1 MTFGLSGAAL
11 AGVAVGGAT
20 LVSGMMQADAASS
33 AASAQG
39 ASAQAGIDEQRRQFD
54 KVQELLK
61 PYSTAGEKALGG
73 LETFAAAGAPAL
85 EQQQALIGLLG
96 PEAQRKA
103 IAGIQQGGQF
113 QALTQQGENALL
125 QNASATGGLRG
136 GNIQG
141 ALAQFRPQ
149 LLSSLIDQ
157 QYGRLG
163 GLTALGQTTTQ
174 NLAGLGQ
181 ASAAGTGA
189 AAQTTGANIANLLGQ
204 QGAAQA
210 GAEIAQGK
218 AFGAIPAAISG
229 GLGLFSGLGGK
240 F

>member
-11 AGVAVGGAT
+11 AGIAVGGAT
-20 LVSGMMQADAASS
+20 LVSGYMQGEAAQDAA
-33 AASAQG
+33 AIQGQAS
-39 ASAQAGIDEQRRQFD
+39 QAGIEEQRRQFN

-61 PYSTAGEKALGG
+61 PYTEAGV
-73 LETFAAAGAPAL
+73 PAL
-85 EQQQALIGLLG
+85 EAQQAFLGLKG
-96 PEAQRKA
+96 PEAERAA
-103 IAGIQQGGQF
+103 IERIQGGQTF
-113 QALTQQGENALL
+113 QALQQQGENALL

-136 GNIQG
+136 GNLQG
-141 ALAQFRPQ
+141 ALAQFRPA
-149 LLSSLIDQ
+149 LLSNLIEQ

-163 GLTALGQTTTQ
+163 GLTTLGQ
-174 NLAGLGQ
+174 NA
-181 ASAAGTGA
+181 AAGTGA
-189 AAQTTGANIANLLGQ
+189 AAQTMGTNVTNLLGQ
-204 QGAAQA
+204 QGAAAA